1 MIRPTPLGA
10 GTIGSRLGRLS
21 LHIRPLGCTSGRG
34 KASALAIEAN
44 PCIDDGSVLT
54 RARVPLRVALRRRDV
69 LVGPAPAFR
78 HARSPVVRSVLA
90 EPSVASPAELAKDF
104 DLKAYFAKKVAAVEK
119 ALDESLTCTTPE
131 TKIIVES
138 MRCAPR
144 RARRAHGPTR
154 PGARR
159 RRRLPAPRRPRRRR
173 RPPPAPAAARAEP
186 NPRRPQQVL
195 AARQGKRVRPVMCI
209 AACEM
214 FGGTEAMAMPT
225 AVAIEMIHTMS
236 LIHDDLPA
244 MDNDD
249 LRRGMP
255 TNHVIYGDDVAI
267 LAGDALLST
276 SFEHCAVGS
285 TAEGIPAERIVETIR
300 RLGEAVGAVGL
311 AGGQVMDLEC
321 EAKSG
326 VSLEELTWIHTHKTA
341 KLLEVSVAAGA
352 VADDILDVTAT
363 SEMLGKTAGK
373 DEDTDKTTYPKLMGL
388 DGARAEADRLYSEAI
403 DSLAPY
409 GEKAVPLIAIAKYI
423 VERQN

>member
-1 MIRPTPLGA
+1 
-10 GTIGSRLGRLS
+10 
-21 LHIRPLGCTSGRG
+21 
-34 KASALAIEAN
+34 
-44 PCIDDGSVLT
+44 
-54 RARVPLRVALRRRDV
+54 
-69 LVGPAPAFR
+69 
-78 HARSPVVRSVLA
+78 
-90 EPSVASPAELAKDF
+90 
-104 DLKAYFAKKVAAVEK
+104 
-119 ALDESLTCTTPE
+119 
-131 TKIIVES
+131 
-138 MRCAPR
+138 
-144 RARRAHGPTR
+144 
-154 PGARR
+154 
-159 RRRLPAPRRPRRRR
+159 
-173 RPPPAPAAARAEP
+173 
-186 NPRRPQQVL
+186 
-195 AARQGKRVRPVMCI
+195 MCI

-321 EAKSG
+321 EAKTG

-352 VADDILDVTAT
+352 VLAGASKDDVRQCETYANDIGIAFQVADDILDVTAT